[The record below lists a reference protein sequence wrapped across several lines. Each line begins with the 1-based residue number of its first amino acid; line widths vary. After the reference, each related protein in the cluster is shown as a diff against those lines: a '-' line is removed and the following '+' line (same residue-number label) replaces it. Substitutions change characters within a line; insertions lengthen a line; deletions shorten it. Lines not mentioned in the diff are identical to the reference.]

1 LNAGISIG
9 KALQQGRLRL
19 AACSETPGLDAQ
31 RLLVSVTGRPRAWLL
46 SHPEAALDRQQE
58 QSFRQGL
65 ERLLEGEALAYVL
78 GEWPFYGRDFAISP
92 HVLIPRPETELLVEA
107 ALDYLRVH
115 PSRRLAADIGAG
127 SGCIG
132 VSLAAEVPD
141 LIVVATE
148 ISPVAAKL
156 AYENARRH
164 GVEGRLHLVVGD
176 LLAPIAARF
185 DLICANLPYIPSDR
199 LAILEVARR
208 EPRLALDGGRQ
219 GVELILRL
227 IPQLAARLTPGGL
240 VLFEIDPGLEGSL
253 IQEVSRCL
261 PGSQVEI
268 RPDLAG
274 HPRMLLI
281 RNLD

>member
-1 LNAGISIG
+1 MNAGISIG

-46 SHPEAALDRQQE
+46 SHLEAALDRQQE

-132 VSLAAEVPD
+132 VSLAAEVPG

-148 ISPVAAKL
+148 ISPV
-156 AYENARRH
+156 
-164 GVEGRLHLVVGD
+164 
-176 LLAPIAARF
+176 
-185 DLICANLPYIPSDR
+185 
-199 LAILEVARR
+199 
-208 EPRLALDGGRQ
+208 
-219 GVELILRL
+219 
-227 IPQLAARLTPGGL
+227 
-240 VLFEIDPGLEGSL
+240 
-253 IQEVSRCL
+253 
-261 PGSQVEI
+261 
-268 RPDLAG
+268 
-274 HPRMLLI
+274 
-281 RNLD
+281 

>member
-253 IQEVSRCL
+253 IKEVSRCL

>member
-1 LNAGISIG
+1 MNAGISIG

-107 ALDYLRVH
+107 ALDYLRIH

>member
-132 VSLAAEVPD
+132 VSLAAEVPG